1 MATWTPPTDAVETSS
16 GWTPP
21 TDAVEV
27 STPQQV
33 APQVTPTPVQQPV
46 RVTPGYKPTLAEEA
60 TGAVVEPIMKM
71 GSSLIAKPVSEVA
84 GIAAM
89 FSDYLGKKD
98 GDPKGFQKY
107 VQESLTYQPRTVAG
121 ASKYNPLNAIPEA
134 IGSATNAVT
143 APVMGALRGDSAAD
157 SARGMAVNALGEA
170 VPQALGFVGVK
181 NAPLIIKRTGEAVG
195 GVASDV
201 AKSSKFVKKT
211 AIEAASTSD
220 WQRAAAIDA
229 AKLARKNDI
238 VMNPALVNPTAPNK
252 LRMAATGGSDVFDTA
267 ASINNKNRWNNMVRE
282 ELGLSKSTPLNET
295 TYKAQLTKA
304 AAPYEKAAELGQLAP
319 VTDVID
325 AIRKI
330 EVPEILIPGE
340 QSAGKVARTSDQII
354 NQIENG
360 MTGAE
365 ALKTVKDLYR
375 EAKITRQAMN
385 NGKDVGSVAIDAM
398 RAKTAL
404 AKEMEKLLEAN
415 ITDPAWKKA
424 FGESRKKMSQIYT
437 LRDATNLATNQI
449 DPKVL
454 ARELEGPN
462 FLTGAAKEMG
472 QIAAN
477 FPEIADIYAKSGM
490 TLRMPSRS
498 GPAGTAGYAAGTA
511 VGGAVPVSAV
521 SAAVSS
527 LGGKLYAR
535 KLMKGEAQA
544 KLATPVDRRIFP
556 TETPQPG
563 SQRGLVPYVSPTEVV
578 DGVPNF
584 TFGKPDQPAPK
595 VTAVGEDLSTPR
607 IGMSREPVGGQMGA
621 LRAEDARVLA
631 AQRKAAA
638 AQDAA
643 EAAKQS
649 ASRQPTGRGVQ
660 FDLDPVTGKLV
671 PTSQG
676 VKGATPEIWQANTGA
691 NLKSASEKAAMGR
704 GFDMTAAEKV
714 AWNKTSVDLKAVSPE
729 FSKLTDKQ
737 ILAKM
742 QDREWVQDALN
753 KAQQK
758 AAMYD
763 VLERQSQDRLAQ
775 SLARINREKLLDVVE
790 QLQDTLGSRPSSRG
804 YGQGPKTRAFQR
816 GLLTGAE

>member
-1 MATWTPPTDAVETSS
+1 
-16 GWTPP
+16 
-21 TDAVEV
+21 
-27 STPQQV
+27 
-33 APQVTPTPVQQPV
+33 
-46 RVTPGYKPTLAEEA
+46 
-60 TGAVVEPIMKM
+60 M
-71 GSSLIAKPVSEVA
+71 GSGLIAKPISEVA

-89 FSDYLGKKD
+89 FSDYLGGKKD
-98 GDPKGFQKY
+98 GDPSGFQKY

-143 APVMGALRGDSAAD
+143 APIMGALRGDSSAD

-201 AKSSKFVKKT
+201 AKSSSFVKKAAT
-211 AIEAASTSD
+211 EAASTSD

-282 ELGLSKSTPLNET
+282 ELGLSKSTPLDET

-319 VTDVID
+319 VADVID

-354 NQIENG
+354 NQIESG

-437 LRDATNLATNQI
+437 LRDATNLATHQI

-490 TLRMPSRS
+490 TVSMPSRS
-498 GPAGTAGYAAGTA
+498 GPVGTAGYAVGTA
-511 VGGAVPVSAV
+511 TGGGGVPISALSAV
-521 SAAVSS
+521 VSN
-527 LGGKLYAR
+527 LGGKLYAK
-535 KLMKGEAQA
+535 KLMKGETQA
-544 KLATPVDRRIFP
+544 KLATPIDRRIFP

-607 IGMSREPVGGQMGA
+607 IGMSREPVGGQIGA
-621 LRAEDARVLA
+621 LRAEDARVRETSMR
-631 AQRKAAA
+631 QGR
-638 AQDAA
+638 AA
-643 EAAKQS
+643 EAAQAAAEAATPRK
-649 ASRQPTGRGVQ
+649 PTSGGML
-660 FDLDPVTGKLV
+660 FDLDPITGKLRAADR
-671 PTSQG
+671 G
-676 VKGATPEIWQANTGA
+676 VKGATPEIWQADTGA
-691 NLKSASEKAAMGR
+691 SLRSAADKAASGQ
-704 GFDMTAAEKV
+704 GFRMTAAEKV
-714 AWNKTSVDLKAVSPE
+714 AWNKTAVDIQSSLPE
-729 FSKLTDKQ
+729 LGKLSDKQ
-737 ILAKM
+737 IMSKM
-742 QDREWVQDALN
+742 QDRQWVQSTID
-753 KAQQK
+753 KANQK
-758 AAMYD
+758 ADMFAQ
-763 VLERQSQDRLAQ
+763 LERQSQDRMSQ
-775 SLARINREKLLDVVE
+775 SLARIQREKLMDVVE

-816 GLLTGAE
+816 GMLTGTEQ

>member
-1 MATWTPPTDAVETSS
+1 MAFDPSTATEFDPSS
-16 GWTPP
+16 
-21 TDAVEV
+21 AVEV
-27 STPQQV
+27 TAGFDPSS
-33 APQVTPTPVQQPV
+33 AAEMPVVQPPK
-46 RVTPGYKPTLAEEA
+46 PGYKPTVFEET

-71 GSSLIAKPVSEVA
+71 SSGIIAKPVSDVA
-84 GIAAM
+84 G
-89 FSDYLGKKD
+89 LGSLVARVFGIDGQDPLTVKKNV
-98 GDPKGFQKY
+98 QKAW
-107 VQESLTYQPRTVAG
+107 TYEPRTAAG
-121 ASKYNPLNAIPEA
+121 KSEYNPLNFVPDV
-134 IGSATNAVT
+134 IGKGIGAVT
-143 APVMGALRGDSAAD
+143 DPTMKALRGDAAAD
-157 SARGMAVNALGEA
+157 SARGMAANFVGEA

-201 AKSSKFVKKT
+201 AKSSSFVKKAAT
-211 AIEAASTSD
+211 EAASTSD

-267 ASINNKNRWNNMVRE
+267 ASINNKNRWNNMVRD
-282 ELGLSKSTPLNET
+282 ELGLPKNTPLNET
-295 TYKAQLTKA
+295 TYKAQLSKA

-319 VTDVID
+319 VADVVD

-437 LRDATNLATNQI
+437 LRDATNLATHQI
-449 DPKVL
+449 NPNVL

-490 TLRMPSRS
+490 TMSMPNRS
-498 GPAGTAGYAAGTA
+498 GPAGTAGYAVGTA
-511 VGGAVPVSAV
+511 TGGGGVPISALSAIVSN
-521 SAAVSS
+521 
-527 LGGKLYAR
+527 LGGKVYAK

-544 KLATPVDRRIFP
+544 KLATPVDRRIYDP
-556 TETPQPG
+556 SIPGMMTGQTP
-563 SQRGLVPYVSPTEVV
+563 
-578 DGVPNF
+578 
-584 TFGKPDQPAPK
+584 
-595 VTAVGEDLSTPR
+595 
-607 IGMSREPVGGQMGA
+607 
-621 LRAEDARVLA
+621 
-631 AQRKAAA
+631 
-638 AQDAA
+638 
-643 EAAKQS
+643 
-649 ASRQPTGRGVQ
+649 
-660 FDLDPVTGKLV
+660 
-671 PTSQG
+671 
-676 VKGATPEIWQANTGA
+676 
-691 NLKSASEKAAMGR
+691 
-704 GFDMTAAEKV
+704 
-714 AWNKTSVDLKAVSPE
+714 
-729 FSKLTDKQ
+729 
-737 ILAKM
+737 
-742 QDREWVQDALN
+742 
-753 KAQQK
+753 
-758 AAMYD
+758 
-763 VLERQSQDRLAQ
+763 
-775 SLARINREKLLDVVE
+775 
-790 QLQDTLGSRPSSRG
+790 
-804 YGQGPKTRAFQR
+804 
-816 GLLTGAE
+816 

>member
-1 MATWTPPTDAVETSS
+1 MTLPPGFTLEQPDAVSTTGLPE
-16 GWTPP
+16 GFQLEQPA
-21 TDAVEV
+21 AVAV
-27 STPQQV
+27 PQ
-33 APQVTPTPVQQPV
+33 PTPVQQPV
-46 RVTPGYKPTLAEEA
+46 RVTPGYKPTIAEEA
-60 TGAVVEPIMKM
+60 TGAFVEPIMKM

-107 VQESLTYQPRTVAG
+107 VQESLTYQPRTIAG

-134 IGSATNAVT
+134 IGSAANAVT
-143 APVMGALRGDSAAD
+143 APVMGALRGDSSAD

-201 AKSSKFVKKT
+201 AKSSAFVKKAAT
-211 AIEAASTSD
+211 EAASTSD

-229 AKLARKNDI
+229 AELARKNGI
-238 VMNPALVNPTAPNK
+238 VMNPALVNPTVPNK

-267 ASINNKNRWNNMVRE
+267 ASINNKNRWNNMVRKE
-282 ELGLSKSTPLNET
+282 FGLSKSTPLNET
-295 TYKAQLTKA
+295 TYKTQLTKA

-404 AKEMEKLLEAN
+404 ANEMENLIEAN

-437 LRDATNLATNQI
+437 LRDATNLATYQI
-449 DPKVL
+449 DPRVL

-490 TLRMPSRS
+490 TMSMPSRS
-498 GPAGTAGYAAGTA
+498 GPAGTAGYAVGTA
-511 VGGAVPVSAV
+511 TGGGGVPISALSAV
-521 SAAVSS
+521 VSN
-527 LGGKLYAR
+527 LGGKVYAK
-535 KLMKGEAQA
+535 KLMKGEVQA
-544 KLATPVDRRIFP
+544 KLTKPIDRRIFP
-556 TETPQPG
+556 TDAPQQG
-563 SQRGLVPYVSPTEVV
+563 SQRGLVPYVSPTEIV

-691 NLKSASEKAAMGR
+691 NLKSASEKAAAGR

-714 AWNKTSVDLKAVSPE
+714 AWNKTSIDLKTVSSE

-775 SLARINREKLLDVVE
+775 SLARINREKMLDVVE